1 MNESLALYTR
11 RPKKADR
18 ERLSQL
24 SPEISQAEVEAVL
37 NASAWKIKHESQLA
51 WPGDLADDD
60 ETLWF
65 AGRIDGEGI
74 ANGT

>member
-1 MNESLALYTR
+1 MNESLALNTR
-11 RPKKADR
+11 RLKEADR

-24 SPEISQAEVEAVL
+24 SPKTAQAEVEAVL
-37 NASAWKIKHESQLA
+37 NASAWKIKDESQLA

-65 AGRIDGEGI
+65 GSRIDAEGT